1 MIAIRFTYYY
11 QFWIFFRNSFFQTCL
26 SIKMSPFPYI
36 RRKPRINWLFRY
48 VWIGN
53 FFGNNVD
60 WKHKNQLEYLRSW
73 KKITPYRLKKR
84 FKKGEDFISCSKNK
98 KQWLNDEI
106 NMQVKGKGYPE
117 IQGRLDWHEYLFSFF
132 PKSGREPDRIT
143 GKLIHLNIWLKPYI
157 TFGQVNRL
165 SGNISLGNINFKH
178 Y

>member
-11 QFWIFFRNSFFQTCL
+11 QFWIFFRNSFFQICL
-26 SIKMSPFPYI
+26 SIKMSPLPYI

-73 KKITPYRLKKR
+73 KKITPYRFKKR
-84 FKKGEDFISCSKNK
+84 FKKGEDFISCSKKK

-117 IQGRLDWHEYLFSFF
+117 IQGRLDWHEYLFSFIQNRVV
-132 PKSGREPDRIT
+132 SQTVLLENSSIRIF
-143 GKLIHLNIWLKPYI
+143 WLKPYI
-157 TFGQVNRL
+157 TW
-165 SGNISLGNINFKH
+165 NIWSSRFSSNS
-178 Y
+178 